1 MATIGAR
8 AGNRCHTILPICG
21 AVAAPEWPA
30 FTVDIEAYMELGA
43 SLRVGHNLEV
53 PRLDL
58 IGKAWAE
65 RRRAGAG
72 DGDRFKAG
80 NRPW

>member
-1 MATIGAR
+1 MLADTWVRFAR
-8 AGNRCHTILPICG
+8 TGNPNGGTL
-21 AVAAPEWPA
+21 PEWPA
-30 FTVDIEAYMELGA
+30 FTVDNEAYMELGA
-43 SLRVGHNLEV
+43 NLRVGNNLEV

-58 IGKAWAE
+58 IGKAWAK
-65 RRRAGAG
+65 RRQTGAD